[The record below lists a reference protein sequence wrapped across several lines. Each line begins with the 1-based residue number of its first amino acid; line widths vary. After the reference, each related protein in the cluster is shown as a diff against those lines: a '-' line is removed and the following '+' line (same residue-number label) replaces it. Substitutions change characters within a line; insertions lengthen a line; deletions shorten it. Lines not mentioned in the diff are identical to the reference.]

1 MFFDAQYKT
10 GRLVQPRYI
19 IKNTLLTIAL
29 SKSYVRMYGKH
40 YCWRVTLEVSAGTHG
55 NSAYHWVQIWLQTGM
70 IYMNGDV
77 WRHTWTIAEP
87 CVNCCNV
94 GALKGIFVFIAVYD
108 VLLKSALKANLG
120 QDMKH
125 LKSCNCSKWS
135 VRYCSLDLNTT
146 FAFCGAS

>member
-19 IKNTLLTIAL
+19 IKNTLLTIEL

-55 NSAYHWVQIWLQTGM
+55 NSAYHWAQTWLQTGM

-77 WRHTWTIAEP
+77 WRHTWTIAER

-94 GALKGIFVFIAVYD
+94 GALKGIFVFITVYD

-125 LKSCNCSKWS
+125 LKSCICSKWS

-146 FAFCGAS
+146 FTFCGAS